1 MQAALRSDDRI
12 ETVRADF
19 QRTIMV
25 GFCGALRSTQLP
37 PLAVL
42 ELIATAL
49 GSVYEEV
56 ASAHRGSDPC
66 PCGWRPDRATDIG
79 ALQAAVAALAPP
91 PAAND
96 LSRMEP
102 AGRA

>member
-1 MQAALRSDDRI
+1 MQADPRSDDRI
-12 ETVRADF
+12 ETLRADF
-19 QRTIMV
+19 QRTLMA
-25 GFCGALRSTQLP
+25 GFCSALRGTQLP

-66 PCGWRPDRATDIG
+66 PCGWRPDRAADIG
-79 ALQAAVAALAPP
+79 ALQAAIAALAPP
-91 PAAND
+91 PAVND
-96 LSRMEP
+96 LSRMQP